1 MKKVA
6 LVFDGLGF
14 GGIERVGVDYA
25 KLFHNIGYD
34 VSIYNLRPDLTEMPY
49 VSQKDAILITAGC
62 ILSRC
67 KTLVVGQICLSVRVC
82 CK

>member
-25 KLFHNIGYD
+25 KLFHNI
-34 VSIYNLRPDLTEMPY
+34 
-49 VSQKDAILITAGC
+49 
-62 ILSRC
+62 
-67 KTLVVGQICLSVRVC
+67 
-82 CK
+82 